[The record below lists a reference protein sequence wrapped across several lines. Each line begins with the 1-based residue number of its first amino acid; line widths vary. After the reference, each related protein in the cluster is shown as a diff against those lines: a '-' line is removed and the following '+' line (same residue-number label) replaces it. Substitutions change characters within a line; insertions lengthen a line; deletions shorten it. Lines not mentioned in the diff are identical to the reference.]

1 MNDRRMDN
9 RRRVSARRRVR
20 TGSAL
25 FLCAFSMAGMLLLR
39 LISAWVGALAP
50 LRAAGTLLF
59 FGAPAFLGLF
69 VVDGDQSHLLPGRAL
84 SGAQA
89 LWLGAAGALAVCP
102 MTLLADVIE
111 ALAGRFGAPA
121 AATAAGTVD
130 ILPMLLQSMLL
141 APVCEE
147 LFFRGYLLGAL
158 APYGA
163 ARSAAAT
170 ALVFALSHGLSWSL
184 LCYALL
190 GLLLAALTLRTGS
203 LLAPLL
209 THMAYNA
216 ALLLVAG
223 SGLSGL
229 LSGLS
234 PASGLA
240 RLIGCGAFAFA
251 LRRAFAARG
260 VRSAE
265 GAALRLGRRDVLWLL
280 GALLAVAA
288 AQVLVGVMA

>member
-1 MNDRRMDN
+1 MKDKRIDSRRHI
-9 RRRVSARRRVR
+9 SARRRVR

-39 LISAWVGALAP
+39 LIAARVGAAAP
-50 LRAAGTLLF
+50 LLAVGTLLF
-59 FGAPAFLGLF
+59 FGVPAFLGLF
-69 VVDGDQSHLLPGRAL
+69 VIDGDQSHLLASRAL

-89 LWLGAAGALAVCP
+89 LWLGASGALAVCP

-111 ALAGRFGAPA
+111 VLAGLFGAPA
-121 AATAAGTVD
+121 AAASAGAVD
-130 ILPMLLQSMLL
+130 VLPMLLQSVLL

-163 ARSAAAT
+163 VRAAGAT
-170 ALVFALSHGLSWSL
+170 ALVFALAHGLSWSL
-184 LCYALL
+184 PCYAFF
-190 GLLLAALTLRTGS
+190 GLLLAALALRTGS

-209 THMAYNA
+209 AHMAYNA
-216 ALLLVAG
+216 ALVLLAG
-223 SGLSGL
+223 SGLPFA
-229 LSGLS
+229 GLS
-234 PASGLA
+234 PVSGLA
-240 RLIGCGAFAFA
+240 RLIGCAAFAFA

-265 GAALRLGRRDVLWLL
+265 KSALRLGRRDMLCLL
-280 GALLAVAA
+280 AALLAVIAA
-288 AQVLVGVMA
+288 RLLLGVMA

>member
-1 MNDRRMDN
+1 MNDRRMDS
-9 RRRVSARRRVR
+9 RKRVSARRRVR
-20 TGSAL
+20 TSSAF

-39 LISAWVGALAP
+39 LISARVSALAP
-50 LRAAGTLLF
+50 FRAVGTLLF
-59 FGAPAFLGLF
+59 FGLPAFLGLF

-89 LWLGAAGALAVCP
+89 LWLGACGALAVCP

-111 ALAGRFGAPA
+111 ALAGLFGAPA
-121 AATAAGTVD
+121 TAAAAGTVD
-130 ILPMLLQSMLL
+130 VLPMLLQSVLL

-163 ARSAAAT
+163 ARAAAAT

-184 LCYALL
+184 PCYALL

-209 THMAYNA
+209 AHMAYNA

-229 LSGLS
+229 LAGLS
-234 PASGLA
+234 PVSGLA
-240 RLIGCGAFAFA
+240 RLIGCAAFAFA

-265 GAALRLGRRDVLWLL
+265 GAALRLGRRDMLWLL

-288 AQVLVGVMA
+288 ARVLLGVMA